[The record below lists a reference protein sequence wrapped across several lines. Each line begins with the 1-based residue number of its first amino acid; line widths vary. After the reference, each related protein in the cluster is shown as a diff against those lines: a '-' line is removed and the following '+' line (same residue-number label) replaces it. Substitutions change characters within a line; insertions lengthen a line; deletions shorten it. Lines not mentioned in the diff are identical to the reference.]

1 MSGRLCS
8 PSSSV
13 STREQEARA
22 LQSAA
27 GTWRDARAAPSASL
41 DQPHPA
47 PSGCQLAVTM
57 KLMQQRSGALA
68 APHRPM
74 SRCSSRNTA
83 VLARPGHLAGGAA
96 PRSNPQKARQG
107 WAARQTPSRCVQDS
121 GGWRQQRRQGPGSS
135 PLAAVPLPAVG
146 SPAAPY
152 SPVRSHDMSSTKCRY
167 LRGSS
172 GPLGRPWVAIAACR
186 RGDTL
191 VVSATLVSPAA
202 QPAITPLY
210 FYRMNANIDAYRKD
224 SQLCT

>member
-74 SRCSSRNTA
+74 SRCTSRPTA
-83 VLARPGHLAGGAA
+83 FLARPGHLAGGA
-96 PRSNPQKARQG
+96 PPPSNPRMARQG
-107 WAARQTPSRCVQDS
+107 WAGRQTPSRCVQDS
-121 GGWRQQRRQGPGSS
+121 GGWRQQRRQEPGSS
-135 PLAAVPLPAVG
+135 PLSAVPLPAV
-146 SPAAPY
+146 
-152 SPVRSHDMSSTKCRY
+152 
-167 LRGSS
+167 
-172 GPLGRPWVAIAACR
+172 
-186 RGDTL
+186 
-191 VVSATLVSPAA
+191 VSPAVPCSFCLCA
-202 QPAITPLY
+202 ATTCRRPNAATCVAAAGRWGAPGWPLPPAAAATRSSSLPP
-210 FYRMNANIDAYRKD
+210 
-224 SQLCT
+224 